1 MSIDLKARDDD
12 LYSNVIETDYDDIDY
27 DDCEINNIGVNID
40 DDQIVDD
47 QPDIDIDCG
56 VPDDRSDGEES
67 NSDRLDVGN
76 LDSIDQFT
84 FEDFTFINTVDSST
98 ENMCVITRDFTE
110 NRNLAKANP
119 GSWMYTRILKSTPLM
134 ASSILTKYIDDIVSM
149 NVVFLSPNTS
159 DSSMFF
165 SKKK

>member
-1 MSIDLKARDDD
+1 MSIDLKAGDDD
-12 LYSNVIETDYDDIDY
+12 LSSNVIETDYDDIDY
-27 DDCEINNIGVNID
+27 DDCDINNIGGNMD

-47 QPDIDIDCG
+47 QPDIDCS
-56 VPDDRSDGEES
+56 VPDDISDGEDS
-67 NSDRLDVGN
+67 NSDRLDAGT

-84 FEDFTFINTVDSST
+84 FEDFTFINTVDTST
-98 ENMCVITRDFTE
+98 DNMCVITRDFTE